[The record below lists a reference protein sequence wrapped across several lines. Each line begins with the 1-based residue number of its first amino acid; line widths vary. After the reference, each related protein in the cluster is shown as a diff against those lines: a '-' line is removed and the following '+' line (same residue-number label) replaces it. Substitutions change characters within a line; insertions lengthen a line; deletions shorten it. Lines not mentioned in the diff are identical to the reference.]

1 MQLTLTRILEI
12 NAAAKMLLSKPI
24 KSSNLSWRIGRIH
37 RLTETE
43 RQDFLKEQNRLIS
56 QVYGAQVEGTEDFR
70 VKPENESAYQAD
82 VMQLLDEEL
91 ELDLPHLKLEMFEAQ
106 QDVEPKFFDLMDNLI
121 TE

>member
-37 RLTETE
+37 RMTETE
-43 RQDFLKEQNRLIS
+43 RLDFIKERNRLICEVHGEK
-56 QVYGAQVEGTEDFR
+56 QEGTEDDFK
-70 VKPENESAYQAD
+70 VKPENESAYLTD
-82 VMQLLDEEL
+82 VNGLMEEVV
-91 ELDLPHLKLEMFEAQ
+91 ELDLPFLKLEMFAEMEL
-106 QDVEPKFFDLMDNLI
+106 EPKFFDLMDNLI